1 MTLEMSHSGLVRS
14 PAKGVG
20 VDSPSRVRIPPS
32 PLVGAGL
39 LPQRLSI
46 CIRSTFRF
54 PFAQKSLK
62 LPANTPLPE
71 CANATNQ
78 LVDQL
83 LGTGFA
89 GGFTTLST
97 ASLVAVELRKMR
109 AQLAG

>member
-1 MTLEMSHSGLVRS
+1 MSHSGLVRS

-32 PLVGAGL
+32 PPTDQV
-39 LPQRLSI
+39 LSI